1 MSAIG
6 PYLMTSARPAL
17 SSRTG
22 SVSSEA
28 RSQTT
33 SCGW

>member
-6 PYLMTSARPAL
+6 PYLITSASPAL
-17 SSRTG
+17 SSRAG
-22 SVSSEA
+22 SVASVS

-33 SCGW
+33 RRGW